1 MKNVVRIVYYG
12 YGESNTYIALYEFLK
27 EKYDDLVFQDAYHF
41 SCCQGKFEFLS
52 GKDLDEIEKIL
63 LRGQADMAF
72 IPFANSD
79 SVLYLKFV
87 IFYVLLLMKLWKH
100 KQVKLF
106 FMHTYTN
113 LIKA

>member
-27 EKYDDLVFQDAYHF
+27 EKYDDLIFQDAYHL
-41 SCCQGKFEFLS
+41 SSCQGKFEFLS

-79 SVLYLKFV
+79 SGIVPQIRNFLCSS
-87 IFYVLLLMKLWKH
+87 
-100 KQVKLF
+100 
-106 FMHTYTN
+106 TYEGCGNTN
-113 LIKA
+113 K